1 MNVIKTAIDGVVI
14 LEPHILKMTGD
25 ISLNLL
31 IRGSLRKKY
40 ARLHLS
46 KIMKVNRVMVYFV
59 VYIFNRPLL
68 LRVNW
73 CV

>member
-1 MNVIKTAIDGVVI
+1 MELLSSNPVF
-14 LEPHILKMTGD
+14 LKMTGD

-46 KIMKVNRVMVYFV
+46 KIMKVNQVMVYSV

>member
-1 MNVIKTAIDGVVI
+1 MGLLSSNPVF
-14 LEPHILKMTGD
+14 LKITGD

-40 ARLHLS
+40 AKLHLS

>member
-1 MNVIKTAIDGVVI
+1 MGLLSSNPVF
-14 LEPHILKMTGD
+14 LKMTGD

-46 KIMKVNRVMVYFV
+46 KIMKVNRVMVYSV
-59 VYIFNRPLL
+59 VYIFDRPLL